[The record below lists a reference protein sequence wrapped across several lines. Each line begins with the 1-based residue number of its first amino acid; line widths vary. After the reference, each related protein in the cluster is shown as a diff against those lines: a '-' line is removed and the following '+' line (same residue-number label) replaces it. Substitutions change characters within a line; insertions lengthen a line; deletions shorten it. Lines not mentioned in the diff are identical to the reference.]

1 MCEEQNLDWCCDCD
15 LVNINEDSWYP
26 SARELPITTE
36 MHERSEIGI
45 VWTQLR
51 TQQYDG
57 VKRRP
62 HPHRTETNGR
72 CHKTNQ
78 WRTSVTMVNLC
89 AVTPFG
95 TSEGMCN
102 FILIYININ
111 WNKTSTQKDRALKSI
126 HYFHVATN
134 SPQSSIPCNYA
145 VPFKPFSFEKA
156 QIYS

>member
-1 MCEEQNLDWCCDCD
+1 MCEEQNPDWCCDYD

-26 SARELPITTE
+26 SARKLSTTTE

-51 TQQYDG
+51 TQHIW
-57 VKRRP
+57 RCP
-62 HPHRTETNGR
+62 HPHRTETKGR

-78 WRTSVTMVNLC
+78 LRTSVTMVSLY
-89 AVTPFG
+89 AVTPFDA
-95 TSEGMCN
+95 SESMCN
-102 FILIYININ
+102 FIHICIDIN
-111 WNKTSTQKDRALKSI
+111 WNKNSTQKDHALKSI

-134 SPQSSIPCNYA
+134 SPQSSVPCNYA
-145 VPFKPFSFEKA
+145 VPFEPFSFEKA